1 MYVNYAALYAALTP
15 KKIMKRKT
23 ILNIE
28 VTNSKFAI
36 QYSGSLIE
44 PPTSKEAFKHDER
57 IIRMLVSDRKA
68 FDFLFRLVE
77 PARRFYVREAKKK
90 RKEESATNVGLK

>member
-1 MYVNYAALYAALTP
+1 
-15 KKIMKRKT
+15 MKRKT

-28 VTNSKFAI
+28 ATNKEYSI

-44 PPTSKEAFKHDER
+44 APTSKEAFKHDER
-57 IIRMLVSDRKA
+57 ILRMLVSDRKA

-90 RKEESATNVGLK
+90 RKTESGTTSVVNQ

>member
-1 MYVNYAALYAALTP
+1 
-15 KKIMKRKT
+15 MKRKT

-28 VTNSKFAI
+28 ATNKEYSI

-44 PPTSKEAFKHDER
+44 APTSKEAFKHDER

-77 PARRFYVREAKKK
+77 PARRFYVREA
-90 RKEESATNVGLK
+90 RTRQTFLRPRGEKET

>member
-1 MYVNYAALYAALTP
+1 
-15 KKIMKRKT
+15 MKRKT
-23 ILNIE
+23 ILHIE

-36 QYSGSLIE
+36 RYTGSLIE
-44 PPTSKEAFKHDER
+44 APTSKEDFKHDER
-57 IIRMLVSDRKA
+57 IMRMLVSNRKA

-77 PARRFYVREAKKK
+77 PARRFYIREAKKK

>member
-1 MYVNYAALYAALTP
+1 MRHQNP
-15 KKIMKRKT
+15 QKIMKRKT

>member
-1 MYVNYAALYAALTP
+1 MSSGIKTP
-15 KKIMKRKT
+15 KIMKRKT

-28 VTNSKFAI
+28 ATNKE
-36 QYSGSLIE
+36 YSIRYTGSLIE
-44 PPTSKEAFKHDER
+44 APTSKEDFKHDER
-57 IIRMLVSDRKA
+57 IMRMLVSNRKA
-68 FDFLFRLVE
+68 FDFLYRLIE